1 KQDSAAQV
9 QKTSQYR
16 VWQVVDEGQ
25 EPGQRSQEGGHQ
37 QEVEI
42 QHQGQQVQHKA
53 HPIHYQDCVSD
64 ESGFKPTVAKA
75 GVITCLEAGERRP
88 ERVGGVPGEAE
99 PPTPE
104 PLEVEVGGTA
114 LLKCGPSHSPGNFS
128 HVDWFS
134 VSAWRGWQGGRV
146 GGCPPPAA
154 PGPSPPLRHPSSGP
168 QGEADSHL
176 PRAQGPGPERTRRV
190 PAPAQPP
197 GQRDYSGPGTRHP
210 PRRARLP
217 VPGQAP
223 SVPGAPHPAPRLQSV
238 PHPCLAGG
246 VGRGKRCGPICPS
259 SPSLVEAPEE
269 PTIQVNPLGISV
281 NSEEPEEVATCV
293 GRNGYPVPQVIWY
306 KNGRPLKE
314 EKKRVHIQSSQIVE
328 SSGLYTLQSVL
339 KAQLVKEDKDA
350 QFYCELNY
358 RLPSGNHMKESRE
371 VVVPV
376 FYPAEKVWLEVEPVG
391 VLKEG
396 DRVEIRCL
404 ADGNPPPHFTISK
417 QNPSTQEM
425 EEKATEDNGVLV
437 LESARKEHSG
447 LYQCQ
452 GLDLE
457 TMASLPSEQQELLV
471 NYVSDVRVSPAA
483 PESREGGSLAL
494 TCEAESNRALEFQ
507 WLREKTGQV
516 LEKGPVLR
524 LHNLQRDAGGG
535 YRCVAS
541 VPSVPGLN
549 RTQLVRV
556 AIFGS
561 PWMTSKER
569 KMWVKENTVLNLSCE
584 ASGHPRPS
592 ISWSVD
598 GTAHEQDQDPQ
609 SVLSVLNVLVT
620 PELLE
625 TGAECVASN
634 FLGRNTTTIFLELDS
649 NRTTGLSTSTV
660 SPYTRANS
668 TSTEK
673 KLPEPESKGVA
684 IVAVTVCV
692 LVLAVL
698 GAVLYFFY
706 KKGKLPCGRSGK
718 QEM

>member
-1 KQDSAAQV
+1 MGPSGLVCALLLAA
-9 QKTSQYR
+9 
-16 VWQVVDEGQ
+16 
-25 EPGQRSQEGGHQ
+25 
-37 QEVEI
+37 
-42 QHQGQQVQHKA
+42 
-53 HPIHYQDCVSD
+53 C
-64 ESGFKPTVAKA
+64 
-75 GVITCLEAGERRP
+75 CCCRRAA
-88 ERVGGVPGEAE
+88 GVPGEAE

-134 VSAWRGWQGGRV
+134 VHKEKPTLIFRVRKGQGQSEPGEYQHRLSLLDRGTTLALAHV
-146 GGCPPPAA
+146 TP
-154 PGPSPPLRHPSSGP
+154 H
-168 QGEADSHL
+168 D
-176 PRAQGPGPERTRRV
+176 ERIFLC
-190 PAPAQPP
+190 Q
-197 GQRDYSGPGTRHP
+197 
-210 PRRARLP
+210 
-217 VPGQAP
+217 
-223 SVPGAPHPAPRLQSV
+223 
-238 PHPCLAGG
+238 
-246 VGRGKRCGPICPS
+246 GKRPQSQEHRIQ
-259 SPSLVEAPEE
+259 LRVYKAPEE
-269 PTIQVNPLGISV
+269 PTIQINPLGISV

-541 VPSVPGLN
+541 VPGVPGLN

-649 NRTTGLSTSTV
+649 NRTTGPSTSTV
-660 SPYTRANS
+660 GPYTRANS

-718 QEM
+718 QEMERNTSI

>member
-1 KQDSAAQV
+1 MGPSGLVCALLLAA
-9 QKTSQYR
+9 
-16 VWQVVDEGQ
+16 
-25 EPGQRSQEGGHQ
+25 
-37 QEVEI
+37 
-42 QHQGQQVQHKA
+42 
-53 HPIHYQDCVSD
+53 C
-64 ESGFKPTVAKA
+64 
-75 GVITCLEAGERRP
+75 CCCRRTA
-88 ERVGGVPGEAE
+88 GVPGEAE

-134 VSAWRGWQGGRV
+134 VHKEKPTLIFRVRKGQGQSEPGEYQHRLSLLDRGTTLALAHV
-146 GGCPPPAA
+146 TP
-154 PGPSPPLRHPSSGP
+154 H
-168 QGEADSHL
+168 D
-176 PRAQGPGPERTRRV
+176 ERIFLC
-190 PAPAQPP
+190 Q
-197 GQRDYSGPGTRHP
+197 
-210 PRRARLP
+210 
-217 VPGQAP
+217 
-223 SVPGAPHPAPRLQSV
+223 
-238 PHPCLAGG
+238 
-246 VGRGKRCGPICPS
+246 GKRPQSQEHRIQ
-259 SPSLVEAPEE
+259 LRVYKAPEE
-269 PTIQVNPLGISV
+269 PTIQINPLGISV

-417 QNPSTQEM
+417 QNPGTQEM

-541 VPSVPGLN
+541 VPGVPGLN

-649 NRTTGLSTSTV
+649 NRTTGPSTSTV
-660 SPYTRANS
+660 GPYTRANS

-718 QEM
+718 QEITLPPSRKSEFVVEVKSDKLPEEMGLLQGSTGDKRAPGDQGEKYIDLRH

>member
-1 KQDSAAQV
+1 MGPSGLVCALLLAA
-9 QKTSQYR
+9 
-16 VWQVVDEGQ
+16 
-25 EPGQRSQEGGHQ
+25 
-37 QEVEI
+37 
-42 QHQGQQVQHKA
+42 
-53 HPIHYQDCVSD
+53 C
-64 ESGFKPTVAKA
+64 
-75 GVITCLEAGERRP
+75 CCCRRAS
-88 ERVGGVPGEAE
+88 GVPGEAE

-134 VSAWRGWQGGRV
+134 VHKEKPTLIFRVRKGQGQSEPGEYQHRLSLLDRGTTLALAHV
-146 GGCPPPAA
+146 TP
-154 PGPSPPLRHPSSGP
+154 H
-168 QGEADSHL
+168 D
-176 PRAQGPGPERTRRV
+176 ERIFLC
-190 PAPAQPP
+190 Q
-197 GQRDYSGPGTRHP
+197 
-210 PRRARLP
+210 
-217 VPGQAP
+217 
-223 SVPGAPHPAPRLQSV
+223 
-238 PHPCLAGG
+238 
-246 VGRGKRCGPICPS
+246 GKRPQSQEHRIQ
-259 SPSLVEAPEE
+259 LHVYKAPEE

-660 SPYTRANS
+660 SPYSRANS

-718 QEM
+718 QEMERNTSI

>member
-1 KQDSAAQV
+1 MGPSGLVCALLLAA
-9 QKTSQYR
+9 
-16 VWQVVDEGQ
+16 
-25 EPGQRSQEGGHQ
+25 
-37 QEVEI
+37 
-42 QHQGQQVQHKA
+42 
-53 HPIHYQDCVSD
+53 C
-64 ESGFKPTVAKA
+64 
-75 GVITCLEAGERRP
+75 CCCRRAA
-88 ERVGGVPGEAE
+88 GVPGEAE

-134 VSAWRGWQGGRV
+134 VHKEKPTLIFRVRKGQGQSEPGEYQHRLSLLDRGTTLALAHV
-146 GGCPPPAA
+146 TP
-154 PGPSPPLRHPSSGP
+154 H
-168 QGEADSHL
+168 D
-176 PRAQGPGPERTRRV
+176 ERIFLC
-190 PAPAQPP
+190 Q
-197 GQRDYSGPGTRHP
+197 
-210 PRRARLP
+210 
-217 VPGQAP
+217 
-223 SVPGAPHPAPRLQSV
+223 
-238 PHPCLAGG
+238 
-246 VGRGKRCGPICPS
+246 GKRPQSQEHRIQ
-259 SPSLVEAPEE
+259 LHVYKAPEE

-718 QEM
+718 QEMERNTSI

>member
-1 KQDSAAQV
+1 MGPSGLVCALLLAA
-9 QKTSQYR
+9 
-16 VWQVVDEGQ
+16 
-25 EPGQRSQEGGHQ
+25 
-37 QEVEI
+37 
-42 QHQGQQVQHKA
+42 
-53 HPIHYQDCVSD
+53 C
-64 ESGFKPTVAKA
+64 
-75 GVITCLEAGERRP
+75 CCCRRAA
-88 ERVGGVPGEAE
+88 GVPGEAE

-134 VSAWRGWQGGRV
+134 VHKEKPTLIFRVRKGQGQSEPGEYQHRLSLLDRGTTLALAHV
-146 GGCPPPAA
+146 TP
-154 PGPSPPLRHPSSGP
+154 H
-168 QGEADSHL
+168 D
-176 PRAQGPGPERTRRV
+176 ERIFLC
-190 PAPAQPP
+190 Q
-197 GQRDYSGPGTRHP
+197 
-210 PRRARLP
+210 
-217 VPGQAP
+217 
-223 SVPGAPHPAPRLQSV
+223 
-238 PHPCLAGG
+238 
-246 VGRGKRCGPICPS
+246 GKRPQSQEHRIQ
-259 SPSLVEAPEE
+259 LHVYKAPEE

-649 NRTTGLSTSTV
+649 NRTTGPSTSTV

-718 QEM
+718 QEMERNTSI

>member
-1 KQDSAAQV
+1 MGRLAS
-9 QKTSQYR
+9 S
-16 VWQVVDEGQ
+16 
-25 EPGQRSQEGGHQ
+25 
-37 QEVEI
+37 
-42 QHQGQQVQHKA
+42 
-53 HPIHYQDCVSD
+53 
-64 ESGFKPTVAKA
+64 
-75 GVITCLEAGERRP
+75 
-88 ERVGGVPGEAE
+88 VGGACDSRIQGCVPGEAE

-134 VSAWRGWQGGRV
+134 VHKEKPTLIFRVRKGQGQSEPGEYQHRLSLLDRGTTLALAHVTPHDERV
-146 GGCPPPAA
+146 FLC
-154 PGPSPPLRHPSSGP
+154 
-168 QGEADSHL
+168 Q
-176 PRAQGPGPERTRRV
+176 
-190 PAPAQPP
+190 
-197 GQRDYSGPGTRHP
+197 
-210 PRRARLP
+210 
-217 VPGQAP
+217 
-223 SVPGAPHPAPRLQSV
+223 
-238 PHPCLAGG
+238 
-246 VGRGKRCGPICPS
+246 GKRPQSQEHRIQ
-259 SPSLVEAPEE
+259 LHVYKAPEE

-417 QNPSTQEM
+417 QADALAVSP
-425 EEKATEDNGVLV
+425 D
-437 LESARKEHSG
+437 
-447 LYQCQ
+447 
-452 GLDLE
+452 
-457 TMASLPSEQQELLV
+457 
-471 NYVSDVRVSPAA
+471 VSDVRVSPAA

-718 QEM
+718 QEITLPPSRKSEFVVEVKSDKLPEEMGLLQGSTGDKRAPGDQGEKYIDLRH

>member
-1 KQDSAAQV
+1 MGPSGLVCALLLAA
-9 QKTSQYR
+9 
-16 VWQVVDEGQ
+16 
-25 EPGQRSQEGGHQ
+25 
-37 QEVEI
+37 
-42 QHQGQQVQHKA
+42 
-53 HPIHYQDCVSD
+53 C
-64 ESGFKPTVAKA
+64 
-75 GVITCLEAGERRP
+75 CCCRRAA
-88 ERVGGVPGEAE
+88 GVPGEAE

-134 VSAWRGWQGGRV
+134 VHKEKPTLIFRVRKGQGQSEPGEYQHRLSLLDRGTTLALAHV
-146 GGCPPPAA
+146 TP
-154 PGPSPPLRHPSSGP
+154 H
-168 QGEADSHL
+168 D
-176 PRAQGPGPERTRRV
+176 ERIFLC
-190 PAPAQPP
+190 Q
-197 GQRDYSGPGTRHP
+197 
-210 PRRARLP
+210 
-217 VPGQAP
+217 
-223 SVPGAPHPAPRLQSV
+223 
-238 PHPCLAGG
+238 
-246 VGRGKRCGPICPS
+246 GKRPQSQEHRIQ
-259 SPSLVEAPEE
+259 LRVYKAPEE
-269 PTIQVNPLGISV
+269 PTIQINPLGISV

-541 VPSVPGLN
+541 VPGVPGLN

-649 NRTTGLSTSTV
+649 NRTTGPSTSTV
-660 SPYTRANS
+660 GPYTRANS

-718 QEM
+718 QEITLPPSRKSEFVVEVKSDKLPEEMGLLQGSTGDKRAPGDQGEKYIDLRH